1 MYLGI
6 NHIIVINTS
15 TTMHERKR
23 EENSFDEQGLPLL
36 PFCVRKLRI
45 HLFFVLTASLCQ
57 FYKLHM
63 DFTLY
68 DLTK

>member
-1 MYLGI
+1 
-6 NHIIVINTS
+6 
-15 TTMHERKR
+15 
-23 EENSFDEQGLPLL
+23 
-36 PFCVRKLRI
+36 
-45 HLFFVLTASLCQ
+45 LFFVLTASLCQ